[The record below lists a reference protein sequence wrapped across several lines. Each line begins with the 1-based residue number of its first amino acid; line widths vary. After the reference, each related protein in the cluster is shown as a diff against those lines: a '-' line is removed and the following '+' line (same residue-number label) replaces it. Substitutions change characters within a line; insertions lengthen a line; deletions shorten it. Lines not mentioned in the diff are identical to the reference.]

1 MYVLWVVGFL
11 PSGGMHT
18 GNCSEKILIL
28 KSISIQVVELE
39 GKHVQT
45 INVII

>member
-1 MYVLWVVGFL
+1 MNVCKVVGFL
-11 PSGGMHT
+11 LSGGMHT

-45 INVII
+45 INVVI